1 MYKYINNSL
10 LLIITILLLTI
21 VSSCCDDK
29 DPIDDV
35 VPEICSIEVPPKLA
49 LSNLDSI
56 TYLATINWEAPSSP
70 VDFVLEH
77 YLDGVLQQTI
87 NTTSNSANL
96 LLAATGLN
104 ELQLISNC
112 PSDTCSLAGP
122 VLNILDVGLSI
133 SDCDLPENIQVEISN
148 DTLYVSW
155 DMVDPG
161 EIVIVEYIVD
171 GMIQSTTNLPSGDNG
186 TFFIITPGPNQQIQI
201 TNDCGN
207 GDTSPTVH
215 FDIITIADV
224 DEVICDPKELPSKPF
239 YCNHYRRPF
248 NSKLE
253 YLTRHNCS
261 ISLQACY

>member
-1 MYKYINNSL
+1 MI
-10 LLIITILLLTI
+10 LTI
-21 VSSCCDDK
+21 FFLTTVSSGCDEK
-29 DPIDDV
+29 DPISEV
-35 VPEICSIEVPPKLA
+35 VPVICSIEIPPKLE
-49 LSNLDSI
+49 LSNLDNN
-56 TYLATINWEAPSSP
+56 TNLATINWEAPSSS
-70 VDFVLEH
+70 VYFVLEH

-96 LLAATGLN
+96 FLSPTGLN

-112 PSDTCSLAGP
+112 PSDTCYLAGP
-122 VLNILDVGLSI
+122 VLNILDAGLSS

-171 GMIQSTTNLPSGDNG
+171 GMVQSTTNLPSGDNG

-207 GDTSPTVH
+207 GDTSPSVYY
-215 FDIITIADV
+215 DIITIADV

-239 YCNHYRRPF
+239 YCSHYRRGF

-253 YLTRHNCS
+253 YLTRHNCT